1 MTDKRYKQVAERARR
16 AVDGLTENEHGPST
30 RDLLTLIGISA
41 EAETAPSRS
50 AEWDELDAY
59 TTVILGY
66 YGVTLEHERAG
77 G

>member
-1 MTDKRYKQVAERARR
+1 MTDKRYKKVAERARR
-16 AVDGLTENEHGPST
+16 AVDVLTENEHGPST

-41 EAETAPSRS
+41 EAGTAQPF

-66 YGVTLEHERAG
+66 YGVTLEHEQTRG
-77 G
+77 